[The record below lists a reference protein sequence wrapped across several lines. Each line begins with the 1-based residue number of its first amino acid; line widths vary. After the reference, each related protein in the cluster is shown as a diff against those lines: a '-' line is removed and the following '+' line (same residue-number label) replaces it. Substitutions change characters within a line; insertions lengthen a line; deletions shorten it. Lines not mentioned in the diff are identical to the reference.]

1 MYIIMFLESLLF
13 LFLGISIGILFGLI
27 PGLHPNNIIL
37 FVPILL
43 SLSMNPVL
51 LIIFIASMAVA
62 NQITDFLPSILLSAP
77 DAGNELAVMPGQ
89 QMLMNGHGYHA
100 IKLAVAGSVMAVI
113 LCIVLFPLLFL
124 AMPFLYS
131 SMSPY
136 IYIFL
141 AAIVVVM
148 ILSEKGMK
156 KLIALFCFAAAGLI
170 GLFSSGLPLNSTL
183 ILFPVL
189 SGLFGVSMIVMQM
202 RKKVS
207 VPEQKHS
214 DVYVSKSLISRSV
227 IAGSAGGMAS
237 GFLPGIGS
245 SEIASLVSI
254 DKNNS
259 SFLVSIG
266 AITAANTVIS
276 MLSVWLISKT
286 RSGAA
291 VAISQ
296 IADIGFNEALLILA
310 VSLIACGVAAV
321 LTLLMAKKFLKAAE
335 KINYSVVLGAVLSF
349 IIIMTFLFTGLYG
362 LLLLASCASLGI
374 FAILAG
380 IRRSCLMGV
389 LILPTLLFY
398 LPL

>member
-1 MYIIMFLESLLF
+1 MFLEALLF
-13 LFLGISIGILFGLI
+13 LSLGIAAGILLGLI
-27 PGLHPNNIIL
+27 PGIHPNNIIL
-37 FVPILL
+37 FVPLLL
-43 SLSMNPVL
+43 SFNVNPVL
-51 LIIFIASMAVA
+51 LVIFIASVAIA
-62 NQITDFLPSILLSAP
+62 NQVTDFLPSVLLSAP
-77 DAGNELAVMPGQ
+77 DAGNELSVLPGQ

-100 IKLAVAGSVMAVI
+100 IKLAVTGSVMAVA
-113 LCIVLFPLLFL
+113 LCTVLFPLMFF
-124 AMPFLYS
+124 AMPFLYIS
-131 SMSPY
+131 ISPY

-141 AAIVVVM
+141 AAIAALM
-148 ILSEKGMK
+148 ILSESGVK
-156 KLIALFCFAAAGLI
+156 KLVALFCFAAAGAI
-170 GLFSSGLPLNSTL
+170 GMLSSNLPLNDTL

-189 SGLFGVSMIVMQM
+189 SGLFGVSMIVMQL
-202 RKKVS
+202 RSKVS
-207 VPEQKHS
+207 VPEQKSS
-214 DVYVSKSLISRSV
+214 DVYVSKRLISRSV

-291 VAISQ
+291 VAINQ
-296 IADIGFNEALLILA
+296 ITDIGFNEALLILA
-310 VSLIACGVAAV
+310 VSLIACGIAAIFA
-321 LTLLMAKKFLKAAE
+321 LIMSKKFLKAAE
-335 KINYSVVLGAVLSF
+335 KMNYSIVLGAVLSF

-362 LLLLASCASLGI
+362 LLLLATCSALGI

-389 LILPTLLFY
+389 LILPTILFY
-398 LPL
+398 LPV

>member
-1 MYIIMFLESLLF
+1 MFLEALLF
-13 LFLGISIGILFGLI
+13 LSLGIAVGIIFGMV
-27 PGLHPNNIIL
+27 PGIHPNNIIL
-37 FVPILL
+37 FVPLLL
-43 SLSMNPVL
+43 SLNINPIMLV
-51 LIIFIASMAVA
+51 IFIASVAIA

-77 DAGNELAVMPGQ
+77 DAGNELVVLPGQ

-100 IKLAVAGSVMAVI
+100 IKLAVMGSLMAVA
-113 LCIVLFPLLFL
+113 LCTILFPLLFF
-124 AMPFLYS
+124 AMPLLYNS
-131 SMSPY
+131 ISPY

-141 AAIVVVM
+141 AAIVAVM
-148 ILSEKGMK
+148 ISSEIGVK
-156 KLIALFCFAAAGLI
+156 KLIALFCFAAAGFI

-189 SGLFGVSMIVMQM
+189 SGLFGVSMIVMQL
-202 RKKVS
+202 RKNVS
-207 VPEQKHS
+207 VPEQKS
-214 DVYVSKSLISRSV
+214 SNVYVSKRLISRSV

-259 SFLVSIG
+259 SFLVSMG
-266 AITAANTVIS
+266 AITAANTVVS

-296 IADIGFNEALLILA
+296 ISGIGLNEALLILF
-310 VSLIACGVAAV
+310 VSMIACSIAALFV
-321 LTLLMAKKFLKAAE
+321 LFTAKKFLKAAE

-389 LILPTLLFY
+389 LILPTILFY
-398 LPL
+398 LPV